1 MSHNLE
7 LLFEDV
13 VLKIVDIVIVR
24 EKEKKKEKKKKERN
38 VSLVWIWYTF
48 SIIIAPRELVLQDE
62 CVWLHVLA
70 CIEGVFHF
78 CDIIR
83 REPMQ
88 KEDVLFYNFMLQEEQ
103 KNKKNKFKYCLFCS
117 IMVFCRTV
125 KFPTE

>member
-7 LLFEDV
+7 LLFED

-24 EKEKKKEKKKKERN
+24 EKEKKKEKKKKKERN
-38 VSLVWIWYTF
+38 VSL
-48 SIIIAPRELVLQDE
+48 ELVLQDE

-83 REPMQ
+83 RELMQ
-88 KEDVLFYNFMLQEEQ
+88 KENVLFYNFMLQEEQ